1 VIERRDWN
9 KKTRNAF
16 KYLVFWEEIKLT
28 QPRKKAFRVNRDYPK
43 ILRNRKQRIARR
55 LDPKRRWSE
64 QPGPMMKASNIHF
77 EMAERGRALNYG
89 GIGAIHLMGQ
99 RLGLAEEIDSRL
111 ELLKRHLPYH
121 ESDHVLNLAYNAL
134 LDGQRLEDIELRRND
149 EAFLD
154 GLGAQRI
161 PDPTTSG
168 DFTRRFNQDSVLEL
182 MEAINATRQ
191 RVWEKQPPDFL
202 QQAFI
207 DTDGTLAGTLGECK
221 GGMALSYKG
230 IWGYAPLIIT
240 LANTREVLYLVNR
253 PGNVVSHEG
262 CVPWIDRAIELVR
275 PRAAEITLRGDTDF
289 TLSAELDRWDGQG
302 IKFIF
307 GMDAH
312 PKVVQMAES
321 LPETAWK
328 PLERLARYEIATEP
342 RRKPQRIKEAI
353 VRFKGYT
360 NKKLVGESV
369 AEFNYQPIKCGRS
382 YRLVVVRKNISVQKG
397 EMVLLEDIKYFFY
410 ITNHSAYCAEQIV
423 ALANQRCDQENVIE
437 QLKNGVN
444 AMRMPVDDLL
454 SNWAYM
460 VMSALAWNLKAWYGL
475 LMPNRQRGLELLGM
489 EFRRFL
495 HLIVLLPAQ
504 IVRSGRRII
513 YRIMG
518 YNSWLK
524 DFFASWENLRRM
536 APA

>member
-1 VIERRDWN
+1 
-9 KKTRNAF
+9 
-16 KYLVFWEEIKLT
+16 
-28 QPRKKAFRVNRDYPK
+28 VNRVYPK
-43 ILRNRKQRIARR
+43 ILRNRKQRIERR
-55 LDPKRRWSE
+55 LDHKRRWSE
-64 QPGPMMKASNIHF
+64 QPTAMMSASNIHF
-77 EMAERGRALNYG
+77 EMAERSQALNYG

-99 RLGLAEEIDSRL
+99 RLGLAEEIDARL
-111 ELLKRHLPYH
+111 QLLKRHLPYH

-168 DFTRRFNQDSVLEL
+168 DFTRRFDQDSVLTL

-191 RVWEKQPPDFL
+191 RVWEKQPKDFL
-202 QQAFI
+202 WQAFVDI
-207 DTDGTLAGTLGECK
+207 DGTIAGTLGECK

-253 PGNVVSHEG
+253 PGNFVSHEG
-262 CVPWIDRAIELVR
+262 CVPWIDRAIELLR
-275 PRAAEITLRGDTDF
+275 PRAGEITLRGDTDF
-289 TLSAELDRWDGQG
+289 TLSAELDRWDSQG

-312 PKVVQMAES
+312 PKVVQLAES
-321 LPETAWK
+321 LPETTWK
-328 PLERLARYEIATEP
+328 PLERLARYEMATEP

-353 VRFKGYT
+353 VRFKGYL

-369 AEFNYQPIKCGRS
+369 AEFNYQPHKCGRS

-397 EMVLLEDIKYFFY
+397 ETVLLEDMKYFFY
-410 ITNHSAYCAEQIV
+410 ITNHTDYCAEQIV
-423 ALANQRCDQENVIE
+423 ALANGRCDQENVIE

-475 LMPNRQRGLELLGM
+475 LMPNRHRGLELLRM

-518 YNSWLK
+518 YNEWLK
-524 DFFASWENLRRM
+524 DFFAAWEYLRRM

>member
-1 VIERRDWN
+1 VSRS
-9 KKTRNAF
+9 
-16 KYLVFWEEIKLT
+16 
-28 QPRKKAFRVNRDYPK
+28 YPK
-43 ILRNRKQRIARR
+43 ILRNRKRRIERR
-55 LDPKRRWSE
+55 LDPDRRWNE
-64 QPGPMMKASNIHF
+64 QPAPMMRASNIHF
-77 EMAERGRALNYG
+77 EMAERSRAVNYG

-99 RLGLAEEIDSRL
+99 RLRLAEEIDRRVQ
-111 ELLKRHLPYH
+111 LLKRHLPYH

-168 DFTRRFNQDSVLEL
+168 DFTRRFNQGSILDL
-182 MEAINATRQ
+182 MEAINTTRQ
-191 RVWEKQPPDFL
+191 RVWKKQPRGFL
-202 QQAFI
+202 WQAFI
-207 DTDGTLAGTLGECK
+207 DVDGTIAPTLGECK

-230 IWGYAPLIIT
+230 IWGYAPLIIS

-262 CVPWIDRAIELVR
+262 CVPWIDRAIELVA
-275 PRAAEITLRGDTDF
+275 PHAGEITLRGDTDF
-289 TLSAELDRWDGQG
+289 TLSAELDRWDSQG
-302 IKFIF
+302 IKFLF

-312 PKVVQMAES
+312 QKVVQLAEA
-321 LPETAWK
+321 LPEEAWK
-328 PLERLARYEIATEP
+328 PLERLARYEIRTES
-342 RRKPQRIKEAI
+342 RRKPRRIKEAI
-353 VRFKGYT
+353 VSFKGYL

-369 AEFNYQPIKCGRS
+369 AELAYQPLKCGRS
-382 YRLVVVRKNISVQKG
+382 YRLVVVRKNISLQKG
-397 EMVLLEDIKYFFY
+397 ERVLLEDIKYLFY
-410 ITNHSAYCAEQIV
+410 ITNHTDYRAEQIV

-460 VMSALAWNLKAWYGL
+460 VMSALAWNLKSWYGL
-475 LMPNRQRGLELLGM
+475 LMPNRQRGLELVGM

-495 HLIVLLPAQ
+495 HAIVLLPAQ

-518 YNSWLK
+518 YNRWLK
-524 DFFASWENLRRM
+524 DFFAAWENFRRM